1 MVEIG
6 EAETHLTKR
15 HSWHGKRAV
24 ILVNDKRSATLS
36 DKPNAQKKRR
46 SVSTGFSVI
55 RAVTRSN
62 GL

>member
-15 HSWHGKRAV
+15 HSWHGKRVV

-36 DKPNAQKKRR
+36 DKPNAQKKEGGQHRIFGD
-46 SVSTGFSVI
+46 TGCNQI
-55 RAVTRSN
+55 
-62 GL
+62 